1 MKMFR
6 KAERCKAKL
15 RLGITGPAGSG
26 KTYSALQIAFGIGGR
41 VAVID
46 TENRSADLYAHL
58 GEYDVCTIEAPYTVQ
73 KYLAAINEAE
83 SLGYDIL
90 IIDSLTHAWAGE
102 GGLLDQQGKIADSGK
117 GNSYTAWRQVT
128 PWHNKLVDAIL
139 QSPCH
144 IIATMRSKMEYV
156 LSTNDK
162 GKQEPKKVGM
172 APVQRDGMEY
182 EFTTVFDLSH
192 NHAAQASKDRTGLF
206 DGQIFTPSTDTGK
219 MLLDWLESGADA
231 PEPTI
236 TNDIQGLN
244 TEQVQQTFPGS
255 KPVNNLASDRAAIWN
270 TLTKKMHYS
279 NKEAK
284 DIIIGVTGKKSGKEL
299 TAEDVAALQEHIATK
314 LMPPQEDDVE
324 QGELIDDLQGLEEG
338 TANA

>member
-26 KTYSALQIAFGIGGR
+26 KTYSALQIAFGIGGK

-46 TENRSADLYAHL
+46 TESGSADLYAHL
-58 GEYDVCTIEAPYTVQ
+58 GQYDVCILKSPFTVQ
-73 KYLAAINEAE
+73 KYLAAIKAAE
-83 SLGYDIL
+83 DAKYDVL
-90 IIDSLTHAWAGE
+90 IIDSLSHAWAGE
-102 GGLLDQQGKIADSGK
+102 GGLLDQQGKLADSGK

-144 IIATMRSKMEYV
+144 IIATMRSKTEYV

-182 EFTTVFDLSH
+182 EFTVVFDLSQ
-192 NHAAQASKDRTGLF
+192 NHVAAATKDRTSLF
-206 DGQIFTPSTDTGK
+206 DGIVFQPTKDTGK
-219 MLLDWLESGADA
+219 QLLEWLESGSSAQK
-231 PEPTI
+231 PI
-236 TNDIQGLN
+236 TQQD
-244 TEQVQQTFPGS
+244 VQKEFTGS
-255 KPVNNLASDRAAIWN
+255 KQVNSLAADKVAIWN

>member
-26 KTYSALQIAFGIGGR
+26 KTYSALQIAFGIGGK

-46 TENRSADLYAHL
+46 TESGSADLYAHL

-73 KYLAAINEAE
+73 KYLAAIKAAE
-83 SLGYDIL
+83 DAKYDVL
-90 IIDSLTHAWAGE
+90 IIDSLSHAWAGE

-162 GKQEPKKVGM
+162 GKLEPKKVGM
-172 APVQRDGMEY
+172 APIQREGMEY
-182 EFTTVFDLSH
+182 EFTVVFDLSQ
-192 NHAAQASKDRTGLF
+192 NHVAAATKDRTSLF

-270 TLTKKMHYS
+270 TLTKELHYTDD
-279 NKEAK
+279 EAK
-284 DIIIGVTGKKSGKEL
+284 AIVTKVTGKNRGKDL
-299 TAEDVAALQEHIATK
+299 TAEDVAALQEYIATK
-314 LMPPQEDDVE
+314 LLPPVPPPLEDTAE
-324 QGELIDDLQGLEEG
+324 QQSLTEEVS
-338 TANA
+338 TDA